1 MSDVLSLLEILN
13 LDLARGSAWS
23 KSKSCLMS
31 DPTDGYLQLFVPKR
45 NQRASENESKQQIKT
60 DTKVGEI
67 MTVPLNEP

>member
-1 MSDVLSLLEILN
+1 
-13 LDLARGSAWS
+13 
-23 KSKSCLMS
+23 MS

-45 NQRASENESKQQIKT
+45 NQRASENETKQQIKT